1 MRDTEIPKEADIVI
15 IGGGISGCGTAY
27 YLAKGGFNVLI
38 IEKRSIASG
47 ASGRMGSCF
56 AQIDGRTFTQERV
69 GKRLPW
75 VRADLKVLEGL
86 SDELGY
92 DIEFLQFGSVDFSTS
107 DEETE
112 LLKKITNIQKE
123 AGDDIV
129 EFLDREELIKYCPNL
144 SKGVQ
149 GGKYTRTDG
158 TVNPIKLSWSY
169 AMAAYKRYN
178 AKMLLHT
185 KVEKIIFKGSKA
197 IGVKTNRGEI
207 RANKMVIN
215 CANAWSPEFAPEIPI
230 FPVNNITSVTEPVP
244 MVPLISWESTYEGR
258 YGYGAQQKRGNI
270 VIGSLPVRIPE
281 CVEEHFDESV
291 SYEDL
296 INHASVIESRF
307 PLFKGVSIIRI
318 WAGVFCMTPDR
329 FPYIGPM
336 PGYENYFLNT
346 GYSAGLPYCPIGAKL
361 TSEYILN
368 NGKTSIPIDLARP
381 ERYYGMKFD
390 LPKKYNYTILEE
402 TIDKWDL

>member
-1 MRDTEIPKEADIVI
+1 MRDKGILKDTDIII

-27 YLAKGGFNVLI
+27 YLAKGGFRVLI

-56 AQIDGRTFTQERV
+56 AQIDGRTFTKERV
-69 GKRLPW
+69 EKRLPW
-75 VRADLKVLEGL
+75 VRADLELLEGL
-86 SDELGY
+86 NDELGY
-92 DIEFLQFGSVDFSTS
+92 DIEFLQFGSVDFSTT

-112 LLKKITNIQKE
+112 ILEKITNIQKE

-129 EFLDREELIKYCPNL
+129 ELLKRDELIKYCPNL
-144 SKGVQ
+144 SKDVKS
-149 GGKYTRTDG
+149 GKFTRTDG
-158 TVNPIKLSWSY
+158 TVNPIKLCWSY
-169 AMAAYKRYN
+169 VMAAYKKYN
-178 AKMLLHT
+178 AKILLHT

-197 IGVKTNRGEI
+197 IGVKTNHGLI
-207 RANKMVIN
+207 RANEMVIN
-215 CANAWSPEFAPEIPI
+215 CTNAWSLEFIPEIPI

-244 MVPLISWESTYEGR
+244 MLPLISWESTYKGK
-258 YGYGAQQKRGNI
+258 YGYGAQQKRGNM
-270 VIGSLPVRIPE
+270 VVGSLPVRLPE
-281 CVEEHFDESV
+281 CVEEHFDEKV

-296 INHASVIESRF
+296 VNHASVIESRF
-307 PLFKGVSIIRI
+307 PLFKGVAIIRI

-329 FPYIGPM
+329 FPYIGPV
-336 PGYENYFLNT
+336 PGYDNYFINT

-368 NGKTSIPIDLARP
+368 NGKTSIPINLASP

-390 LPKKYNYTILEE
+390 VPKKYNYTILEE
-402 TIDKWDL
+402 TLDKWDL